1 MRPVIVV
8 VAYNRATSLQRLL
21 DSLSKANYPSNGEV
35 ALVISIDKSD
45 NDAVAEVAEK
55 IVWNYGEKIL
65 LIRQQRLGLKKHVL
79 LCGDLTEQY
88 GSIIMLED
96 DLCVSP
102 YFYHYTENA
111 LIYYKNDN
119 KIAGISL
126 YNYRI
131 NETAQRPFEPV
142 HDGTDVYFLQL
153 PSSWGQAWDRAQ
165 WEEFRAWYD
174 HGDSHIEASDGLPAN
189 VMSWPKTSWK
199 KDFVKYM
206 VAKNKYF
213 VYPRISLT
221 TNFGDIGTHGRQK
234 NNNVQV
240 SLLLLKMDYRFYP
253 IHSSL
258 SIYDAHMEILPD
270 ILSKFNK
277 KLASFDYEV
286 DLYGTKKIEKISK
299 EYALTSKNCA
309 ECLLSFS
316 GDMKPHETCIK
327 YDIHGDQFKLC
338 RVSSLSAK
346 KISLRQQFNNML
358 YDMPL
363 LSKRKSMIL
372 ALFMLLNKIKKII
385 GLTPRNKKVKLR

>member
-1 MRPVIVV
+1 MRPAIVV
-8 VAYNRATSLQRLL
+8 VAYNRPDSLQRLL
-21 DSLSKANYPSNGEV
+21 ASLSKADYSSNREI
-35 ALVISIDKSD
+35 ALIISIDKSD
-45 NDAVAEVAEK
+45 SDAVAKMAK
-55 IVWNYGEKIL
+55 KYVWNFGEKIL
-65 LIRQQRLGLKKHVL
+65 FIRQQRLGLKKHIL

-88 GSIIMLED
+88 DSIIMLED

-102 YFYHYTENA
+102 YFYHYADKA

-174 HGDSHIEASDGLPAN
+174 HRDFHIEASNSLPAN
-189 VMSWPKTSWK
+189 VMFWPKTSWK

-206 VAKNKYF
+206 AAKNKYF

-240 SLLLLKMDYRFYP
+240 PLLSRKMYYRFCR
-253 IHSSL
+253 IHKSL
-258 SIYDAHMEILPD
+258 AIYDAHMEILPD
-270 ILSKFNK
+270 VLSRLNK
-277 KLASFDYEV
+277 KLASFDYET

-299 EYALTSKNCA
+299 EYVLTSKNCA
-309 ECLLSFS
+309 KYLLSFS
-316 GDMKPHETCIK
+316 GDMRPHETCII
-327 YDIHGDQFKLC
+327 YDMPGDQFKLC

-358 YDMPL
+358 YDTTL
-363 LSKRKSMIL
+363 LSTRKSMIL
-372 ALFMLLNKIKKII
+372 ALFMLLNKIKQII
-385 GLTPRNKKVKLR
+385 GLKPRKKNKKLR